1 MIKFLEF
8 LLASC
13 IVVLIG
19 GFTLVATSLVVNE
32 PEIAL
37 FFTEITCYITL
48 PILFIAVAIDVKYN

>member
-19 GFTLVATSLVVNE
+19 GFTLTAMSFMFNE
-32 PEIAL
+32 PEIGL
-37 FFTEITCYITL
+37 MFTKITCYIVL
-48 PILFIAVAIDVKYN
+48 PLLFVAIAIDVKYN

>member
-1 MIKFLEF
+1 MIKLLEF

-32 PEIAL
+32 TEIAL
-37 FFTEITCYITL
+37 LLTEITCYITL
-48 PILFIAVAIDVKYN
+48 PMLLIAVAIDVKYN

>member
-19 GFTLVATSLVVNE
+19 GFTLTAMSFMFNE
-32 PEIAL
+32 PEIGL
-37 FFTEITCYITL
+37 MFTEITCYIVL
-48 PILFIAVAIDVKYN
+48 PLLFVAIAIDVKYN

>member
-19 GFTLVATSLVVNE
+19 GFTLTAMSLMLNE
-32 PEIAL
+32 PEIGLMFA
-37 FFTEITCYITL
+37 EITCYIVL
-48 PILFIAVAIDVKYN
+48 PCLFIAVAIDVKYN